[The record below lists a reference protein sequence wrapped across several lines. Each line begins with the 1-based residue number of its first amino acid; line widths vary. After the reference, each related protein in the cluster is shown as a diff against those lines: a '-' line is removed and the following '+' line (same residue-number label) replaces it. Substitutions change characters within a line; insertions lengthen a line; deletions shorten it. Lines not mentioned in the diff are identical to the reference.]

1 MLKSQFIGN
10 FTYGQ
15 FAGTQFFFGFIGQLL
30 VYELLR
36 ILSGKQME

>member
-1 MLKSQFIGN
+1 MFKSQFIGY

-30 VYELLR
+30 MYELLC
-36 ILSGKQME
+36 ILPGK